1 MTKFPTFL
9 LRLVL
14 RFDFN
19 VKALHQNRGNA
30 MGKAVAVKKLML
42 VLQNIKEGAKQFTA
56 TFV

>member
-9 LRLVL
+9 LLLVL

-19 VKALHQNRGNA
+19 VKAFALEQ
-30 MGKAVAVKKLML
+30 GKCCGKSFGSEKLML
-42 VLQNIKEGAKQFTA
+42 VFQNIKAGTKQFTA